1 MNPQLNSPTPAAGP
15 TLLLVDDSPVM
26 RSFLRRALSVCG
38 FRVGR
43 FLEAGNGEQAL
54 AVLRDQRADLV
65 LIDINMPV
73 MDGERLLEVLRE
85 DPGLRPIPVVVVS
98 TDATDSRRRRMLELG
113 AAGYLTKPFEPERL
127 ADLLRSVLSGRPVEA
142 PHG

>member
-1 MNPQLNSPTPAAGP
+1 MNPQLNSPAPAAGP

-26 RSFLRRALSVCG
+26 RAFLRRALSVCG
-38 FRVGR
+38 FGVGR

-65 LIDINMPV
+65 LIDINMPI
-73 MDGERLLEVLRE
+73 MDGERLLVILGE
-85 DPGLRPIPVVVVS
+85 DPGLRSIPVVVVS
-98 TDATDSRRRRMLELG
+98 TDATESRRRRMLELG

-127 ADLLRSVLSGRPVEA
+127 ADLLRAVLTGRPVEA